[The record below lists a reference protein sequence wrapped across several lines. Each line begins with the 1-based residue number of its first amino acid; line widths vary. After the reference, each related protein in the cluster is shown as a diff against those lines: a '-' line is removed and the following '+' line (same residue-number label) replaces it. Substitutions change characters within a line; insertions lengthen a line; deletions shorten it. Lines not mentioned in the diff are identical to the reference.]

1 MARRKRN
8 TTGIPDYEINALARA
23 ILPAIQAL
31 FETEDGQRE
40 FEEWKE
46 QKRQLNMK
54 QIEVKGDNKIDDTVV
69 QAKAAAALEMAS
81 ASKMGCLML
90 ESTRIMKKK
99 FYNFVVHTK
108 ILLHAEEKRAFDL
121 KIKNAFFRP
130 KMRCAVTISS

>member
-1 MARRKRN
+1 MRN
-8 TTGIPDYEINALARA
+8 STCSIKALIMFLVLYIDPETNAICSSYLDF
-23 ILPAIQAL
+23 ISTLNDGTIQI
-31 FETEDGQRE
+31 
-40 FEEWKE
+40 
-46 QKRQLNMK
+46 
-54 QIEVKGDNKIDDTVV
+54 IEVKGDNKIDDTVV

-108 ILLHAEEKRAFDL
+108 ILLHAEEKSAFDL

>member
-1 MARRKRN
+1 MLYVEPETYVN
-8 TTGIPDYEINALARA
+8 YSCYPDFISTLNDGT
-23 ILPAIQAL
+23 IQI
-31 FETEDGQRE
+31 
-40 FEEWKE
+40 
-46 QKRQLNMK
+46 
-54 QIEVKGDNKIDDTVV
+54 IEVKGDNKIDDTVV

-81 ASKMGCLML
+81 ASKMGYLML